1 MPAGIRRGMNTLD
14 NIHKAAKKEFLDKG
28 FQMASLR
35 NIVKNAGVTTG
46 AFYRYYKSKE
56 ELFDALVG
64 KQYEHIM
71 KMYIDVQNG
80 FKKLDAN
87 TQQTSMGEVAKDCM
101 DNMLDYMYENEDEFR
116 LILLSSQGTRYENMV
131 HEMSGIEVTAT
142 HDFVDTMKRNGKP
155 IKSVDPM
162 LEHVLAS
169 GMFFA
174 FFELLIHKDDI
185 KEAKTYLKQL
195 RAFYTAGWAKVFEMS
210 LEG

>member
-1 MPAGIRRGMNTLD
+1 MHLLESSM
-14 NIHKAAKKEFLDKG
+14 
-28 FQMASLR
+28 S
-35 NIVKNAGVTTG
+35 
-46 AFYRYYKSKE
+46 
-56 ELFDALVG
+56 
-64 KQYEHIM
+64 IM

-131 HEMSGIEVTAT
+131 HEMSEIEVTAT

>member
-46 AFYRYYKSKE
+46 AFYGYYKSKE

-116 LILLSSQGTRYENMV
+116 LILLSSKAQDMRIWCTRCQ
-131 HEMSGIEVTAT
+131 
-142 HDFVDTMKRNGKP
+142 R
-155 IKSVDPM
+155 
-162 LEHVLAS
+162 
-169 GMFFA
+169 
-174 FFELLIHKDDI
+174 
-185 KEAKTYLKQL
+185 LKL
-195 RAFYTAGWAKVFEMS
+195 RQRTI
-210 LEG
+210 L

>member
-46 AFYRYYKSKE
+46 AFYGYYKSKE

-87 TQQTSMGEVAKDCM
+87 TQQTSMGKVSGDCM
-101 DNMLDYMYENEDEFR
+101 EDMLDYMYANEDEFR

-131 HEMSGIEVTAT
+131 HEMSEIEVTAT
-142 HDFVDTMKRNGKP
+142 HDFVDT
-155 IKSVDPM
+155 
-162 LEHVLAS
+162 
-169 GMFFA
+169 
-174 FFELLIHKDDI
+174 IHKDDI